1 MQYTRSLE
9 VCRQNWWTCPFYHVL
24 RPKTSHVTD
33 TGQRAL
39 QSDAAKATAPT
50 RVGIQQ
56 DLLFVSELSKKLF
69 PLSKNKSD
77 VL

>member
-1 MQYTRSLE
+1 M
-9 VCRQNWWTCPFYHVL
+9 
-24 RPKTSHVTD
+24 TD

-56 DLLFVSELSKKLF
+56 DLLLVSELSKKLF

-77 VL
+77 VI